1 MLPASPGKASART
14 GRARRDQTR
23 KDTTK
28 TYIIRNLIVGDLTLT
43 LSKGDEVLTLNHRT
57 LAADVLLGDRGYR
70 RPDTL
75 TEATDLLA
83 TLAKRKDGKYSRA
96 GVKNPAALAWLR
108 ANWKVTIRWHDTMPA
123 GVKAYRAWEEAVAQD
138 REAFEAAMYR
148 GDGRLPA
155 KTAGEKPTLTEDDE
169 RWDKVDRALCRGGY
183 PKTSR
188 LAGLYARGVATL
200 TEVADAL
207 AEEEEAERQDDI
219 RAALNA

>member
-1 MLPASPGKASART
+1 ME
-14 GRARRDQTR
+14 
-23 KDTTK
+23 DTTK
-28 TYIIRNLIVGDLTLT
+28 TYILRNPVAGDLTLT
-43 LSKGDEVLTLNHRT
+43 LSKGDEVLTIEHPA
-57 LAADVLLGDRGYR
+57 LAEPALLGDDGYR

-75 TEATDLLA
+75 TETTDLLA
-83 TLAKRKDGKYSRA
+83 TPAKRKDGKWSRV
-96 GVKNPAALAWLR
+96 GVKNPAALTWLR
-108 ANWKVTIRWHDTMPA
+108 ANWKVTLQWHDSMPA
-123 GVKAYRAWEEAVAQD
+123 GVKAYRDWEEAVAQD

-188 LAGLYARGVATL
+188 LASLYARGVVTL

-207 AEEEEAERQDDI
+207 SAEEEAKRQDDI